1 MWIFFEIGQGIIK
14 RNFVTAFIGIPKSRM
29 KIRIRPRK
37 YLHQKEGP
45 HRTVQ
50 GINQGMNGRLYD
62 GHV

>member
-1 MWIFFEIGQGIIK
+1 MKLVKALLRII
-14 RNFVTAFIGIPKSRM
+14 FVTAFIGIPKSRM

-37 YLHQKEGP
+37 FLHQKEGP

-62 GHV
+62 GHL